1 MAAKVYGP
9 TNLDTRLSA
18 SLEVLFN
25 NKVIDNIF
33 NRYPT
38 LKKLWDDR
46 KETDGGE
53 SINQPITFL
62 INNNVKALA
71 TPFEEVDTTPQNAQ
85 TTANDAFRIYT
96 APISVSDVEIDENR
110 GRKIF
115 PLVKQKL
122 NDAMW
127 SMRRELNTDIWAAA
141 QTGGTLNTFQEII
154 SASGTIHK
162 IATASFWQAVVIGSG
177 SFATQGISDMR
188 KAVNQASIEGDM
200 PPTMIVT
207 DRATHER
214 YENEG
219 QAVANIYLPPTTDEH
234 DMNLGFNTLRFRG
247 IPVFFDLSAPA
258 DKMFFVNT
266 NDTKLVVSKHHNFR
280 VGEFIRPHNAL
291 AQTAIVSMRAQLF
304 TGNRRLNAVMNSIT
318 D

>member
-1 MAAKVYGP
+1 MAKVYGP
-9 TNLDTRLSA
+9 LNLDSRLSA
-18 SLEVLFN
+18 SLEVSFN
-25 NKVIDNIF
+25 NKVEDNIF

-46 KETDGGE
+46 KTTDGGE
-53 SINQPITFL
+53 SINQPITYL
-62 INNNVKALA
+62 VNNNVTALA
-71 TPFEEVDTTPQNAQ
+71 DPYEEVDTTPQNNE
-85 TTANDAFRIYT
+85 TTANDRFRIYT

-115 PLVKQKL
+115 PLVQQKL
-122 NDAMW
+122 DNAMW
-127 SMRRELNTDIWAAA
+127 SLRRQLNTDLWAAS
-141 QTGGTLNTFQEII
+141 QTAGNINTFQEIV
-154 SASGTIHK
+154 SAAGTIHS
-162 IATASFWQAVVIGSG
+162 IPTASYWQAVVVGSG

-188 KAVNQASIEGDM
+188 SSVNQASIEGDM

-219 QAVANIYLPPTTDEH
+219 QSVANIYLPPTTNEH

-247 IPVFFDLSAPA
+247 IPVFFDLSSPA
-258 DKMFFVNT
+258 NKMYFINT
-266 NDTKLVVSKHHNFR
+266 NHTKLVVSKHHNFR

-291 AQTAIVSMRAQLF
+291 AQTAIVSMRAQLY